1 MPAALGTVPHHSCKL
16 ELKAQSLPAQLGIC
30 TMQEGDSL
38 LYTVIR
44 FGVVDSSHQVKFY
57 SMELLRA
64 HDLLAGQDQ
73 GSQQCCS

>member
-1 MPAALGTVPHHSCKL
+1 ML
-16 ELKAQSLPAQLGIC
+16 
-30 TMQEGDSL
+30 QEGDSL
-38 LYTVIR
+38 LYTVTR
-44 FGVVDSSHQVKFY
+44 FGVVDSQHQAQFR